1 MKQFDRVNTTL
12 MIFSILRGLTSG
24 GKMLICPEGEH
35 MVIRIK
41 NFHLLGKDR
50 DSLPARSGD
59 ILTAQLKVWCKVG
72 ASKNVTECSK

>member
-1 MKQFDRVNTTL
+1 
-12 MIFSILRGLTSG
+12 
-24 GKMLICPEGEH
+24 MLICPEGEH